1 MKKRLF
7 RVLFFMMC
15 ITSYL
20 PGDGQVTWIPCQ
32 NIGDLTRDGAVGFS
46 IGDKGYVLS
55 GRCHEST
62 QFLNDTW
69 EYDPQNDTWTQ
80 KADFPSQS
88 RSGAIGFAIDGKGY
102 FGLGNYSSNG
112 VFYYL
117 DDFWEYDPI
126 ANQWSQKGEFPGG
139 ERYGALGLATE
150 TKGYILAGYNGSQDE
165 TSVWEYSP
173 ETDTWLQKHD
183 YPGNA
188 FVRLSGFVI
197 NSELYAGCGGVDTLN
212 EFWNYNPQ
220 SDTWTERTPIPVA
233 RTAAVGFSI
242 GNTGYIGTGD
252 AGFISKSASDLS
264 YNDFWAYDPVLDS
277 WTQFSGQNGGPGR
290 SNAVGFSIGLFG
302 FVGTGT
308 DYYSTWGV
316 VNYYNDFWMLD
327 FSVGVD
333 DHSKGLGISGYLS
346 AYPNPV
352 SGNYIV
358 VRNGLEGGTGTLSL
372 VSADGQV
379 VWNNQVEPCSEI
391 RVAAGNLPKGLYFL
405 RLYQNESVKETTK
418 IILQ

>member
-7 RVLFFMMC
+7 RFLFFVMC
-15 ITSYL
+15 NTSFL
-20 PGDGQVTWIPCQ
+20 LSNGQVTWIQCQ

-80 KADFPSQS
+80 KADFQSQS
-88 RSGAIGFAIDGKGY
+88 RTGAVGFAINGKGY
-102 FGLGNYSSNG
+102 FGLGYYYSGG

-117 DDFWEYDPI
+117 NDFWEYDPQ
-126 ANQWSQKGEFPGG
+126 ANQWTQKGAFPGG
-139 ERYGALGLATE
+139 ERYGALGLATA
-150 TKGYILAGYNGSQDE
+150 TKGYVVAGSDGTQDE

-252 AGFISKSASDLS
+252 AGFISKSTSDFS

-290 SNAVGFSIGLFG
+290 SNAVGFSIGGYG

-308 DYYSTWGV
+308 DYYSTWGT
-316 VNYYNDFWMLD
+316 VNYYKDFWMLD

-333 DHSKGLGISGYLS
+333 NQPEGSGNTGCLS
-346 AYPNPV
+346 VYPNPV
-352 SGNYIV
+352 SGSYFVI
-358 VRNGLEGGTGTLSL
+358 RNILEGSSGKLSF
-372 VSADGQV
+372 VSSNGEI
-379 VWNNQVEPCSEI
+379 VWEHQVEPSSDI
-391 RVAAGNLPKGLYFL
+391 RVPASHFPKGLYFL
-405 RLYQNESVKETTK
+405 RFYQNESVKETIK